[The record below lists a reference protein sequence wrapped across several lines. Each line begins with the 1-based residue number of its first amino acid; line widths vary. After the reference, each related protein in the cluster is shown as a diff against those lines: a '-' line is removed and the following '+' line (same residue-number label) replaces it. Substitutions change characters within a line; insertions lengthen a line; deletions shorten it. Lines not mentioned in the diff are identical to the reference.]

1 MTAPQARRRG
11 RVLVAA
17 LTSVFVLL
25 GGLTSAASAD
35 DLSNKRKA
43 AEQQIASSDATREQL
58 DAALEDLTG
67 ALSTSA
73 SELVAIQAQLPA
85 AQQKLADAKA
95 ALATAQRQAQLIADQ
110 LADAKA
116 QEATLGDTIAT
127 TDARQGDIRAS
138 IGQMARAA
146 ARGGNVSEL
155 SVVLGATDSADCVAR
170 YAMASTAQRTQQ
182 QVLDELASL
191 AAANR
196 NSQTRLAAVRDKITQ
211 LKAAADQKVVE
222 ADKAR
227 KDAADAKAQ
236 IDSLIAQEQAKQVSI
251 QGQIDDIK
259 TQQAAIDAAR
269 SQLEADLA
277 SIIAQQRAQAAA
289 HASSSNP
296 SGAAA
301 GAWFVNPTA
310 TNPIVVTSE
319 YGMRFHPILHIWR
332 LHAGID
338 LRDYCGQ
345 PVYAGRDG
353 TVQWARYRDGLGNSV
368 MVDHGWVNG
377 ASLMSS
383 YNHLSRMVVG
393 AGTQVQA
400 GQLVGYAGN
409 TGTSAACHLHFEVY
423 VNGGTVNPR
432 PYLGL

>member
-1 MTAPQARRRG
+1 MTAPRARRRG
-11 RVLVAA
+11 QALVAA
-17 LTSVFVLL
+17 LTSFLVLL
-25 GGLTSAASAD
+25 GGVTSSASAD
-35 DLSNKRKA
+35 DLSNKRKQV
-43 AEQQIASSDATREQL
+43 EQQIASTDATRGQL
-58 DAALEDLTG
+58 DAALEGLTG
-67 ALSTSA
+67 ALATAA

-95 ALATAQRQAQLIADQ
+95 ALSTAQRQAKLIADQ

-116 QEATLGDTIAT
+116 QEATLGATITT
-127 TDARQGDIRAS
+127 TDARQADIRAS

-146 ARGGNVSEL
+146 ARGGDVSEL
-155 SVVLGATDSADCVAR
+155 SVVLGATDSADFVAR

-182 QVLDELASL
+182 QVLDELATL

-196 NSQTRLAAVRDKITQ
+196 NSQTRLAAVRDKISQ
-211 LKAAADQKVVE
+211 LKTAADQKVVE
-222 ADKAR
+222 AAKAR
-227 KDAADAKAQ
+227 QDAADAKAQ
-236 IDSLIAQEQAKQVSI
+236 IDSLITQEQAKQVAI
-251 QGQIDDIK
+251 QGQIEDIK
-259 TQQAAIDAAR
+259 AQQAAIDAAR
-269 SQLEADLA
+269 AQFDADLA
-277 SIIAQQRAQAAA
+277 SIVAQQRAQAAA
-289 HASSSNP
+289 HNSSGNP

-310 TNPIVVTSE
+310 TNPIYVTSE

-338 LRDYCGQ
+338 LRDPCGQ

-353 TVQWARYRDGLGNSV
+353 TVQWAKYRDGLGNSILI
-368 MVDHGWVNG
+368 DHGWVSG

-383 YNHLSRMVVG
+383 YNHLSQMLVG
-393 AGTQVQA
+393 AGAQVNS
-400 GQLVGYAGN
+400 GQLIGYAGN

-423 VNGGTVNPR
+423 INGGTVNPR